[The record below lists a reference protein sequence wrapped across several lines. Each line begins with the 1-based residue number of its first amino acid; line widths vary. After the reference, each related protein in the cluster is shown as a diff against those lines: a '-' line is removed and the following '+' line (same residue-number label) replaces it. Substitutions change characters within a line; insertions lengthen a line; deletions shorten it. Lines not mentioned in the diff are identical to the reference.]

1 MNASMFGHGIE
12 VAEGYF
18 ILLEPSIRGHDA
30 SWDAFK
36 DLNKLPQLFQN
47 YFKRWFYSYFII
59 SINVGILQDYVV
71 LQFYMNELIAKLL

>member
-1 MNASMFGHGIE
+1 MNASMFDHGIE

-18 ILLEPSIRGHDA
+18 SLLEQSIRGHYS

-47 YFKRWFYSYFII
+47 YFKR
-59 SINVGILQDYVV
+59 
-71 LQFYMNELIAKLL
+71 

>member
-1 MNASMFGHGIE
+1 MNTSMFGHGIE

-18 ILLEPSIRGHDA
+18 ILLEPSIRGHYA

-47 YFKRWFYSYFII
+47 YFKR
-59 SINVGILQDYVV
+59 
-71 LQFYMNELIAKLL
+71 

>member
-18 ILLEPSIRGHDA
+18 ILLQPSIRGHDA

-47 YFKRWFYSYFII
+47 YFKR
-59 SINVGILQDYVV
+59 
-71 LQFYMNELIAKLL
+71 

>member
-1 MNASMFGHGIE
+1 MNASEFGHGIE

-18 ILLEPSIRGHDA
+18 SLLEPSIRGHYV

-47 YFKRWFYSYFII
+47 YFKR
-59 SINVGILQDYVV
+59 
-71 LQFYMNELIAKLL
+71 

>member
-18 ILLEPSIRGHDA
+18 SLLEPSIRGHYA

-47 YFKRWFYSYFII
+47 YFKR
-59 SINVGILQDYVV
+59 
-71 LQFYMNELIAKLL
+71 

>member
-18 ILLEPSIRGHDA
+18 SLLEPSIRGHYV

-36 DLNKLPQLFQN
+36 DLNKLLQLFQN
-47 YFKRWFYSYFII
+47 YFKR
-59 SINVGILQDYVV
+59 
-71 LQFYMNELIAKLL
+71 

>member
-1 MNASMFGHGIE
+1 MFGHGIE

-18 ILLEPSIRGHDA
+18 ILLEPIIRGHYA

-47 YFKRWFYSYFII
+47 YFKRWFYSYNFHHFYKRW
-59 SINVGILQDYVV
+59 NLEQDYVV

>member
-1 MNASMFGHGIE
+1 MNASMFGHGTE

-18 ILLEPSIRGHDA
+18 ILLEPSIRGHYA

-59 SINVGILQDYVV
+59 SINVGILSK
-71 LQFYMNELIAKLL
+71 IT

>member
-18 ILLEPSIRGHDA
+18 SLLEPSIRGHYA

-59 SINVGILQDYVV
+59 SINVGILSK
-71 LQFYMNELIAKLL
+71 IT